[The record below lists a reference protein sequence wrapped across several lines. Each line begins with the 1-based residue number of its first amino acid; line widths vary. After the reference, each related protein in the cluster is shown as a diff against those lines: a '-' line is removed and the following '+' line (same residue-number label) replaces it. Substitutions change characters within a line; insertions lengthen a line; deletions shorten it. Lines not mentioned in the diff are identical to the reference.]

1 LDLVIVGALYGRGR
15 RVGKYGALLLAAYDS
30 KADMFRSTCKVGTGF
45 TDSHLEHFYKNLEET
60 QISHRH
66 ARVETGMQMD
76 VWFEPKIVIEVSA
89 AEITLSPSHT
99 AGINSIR
106 EKYGLA
112 LKFPKFTGKIRVDK
126 NPEDATE
133 VEELTSM
140 YKRQMRVKK
149 NTRTRS

>member
-1 LDLVIVGALYGRGR
+1 
-15 RVGKYGALLLAAYDS
+15 
-30 KADMFRSTCKVGTGF
+30 
-45 TDSHLEHFYKNLEET
+45 
-60 QISHRH
+60 
-66 ARVETGMQMD
+66 MD

-112 LKFPKFTGKIRVDK
+112 LRFPIFTGKIRVDK

-140 YKRQMRVKK
+140 YKQQRRKK
-149 NTRTRS
+149 IRR